1 MKWVIVAFISF
12 ALFIG
17 TLVFVCV
24 REDISLVSPN
34 YYQDELVHQVKMDQQ
49 RNMAGLLI
57 DQPMIKMAD
66 AQVNVFFQS
75 LEKME
80 KGELRVA
87 RPSDERLD
95 QKFELINQPEQS
107 FKLARWEKGL
117 YRVSMQW
124 SMQGKDYYYEKLIV
138 L

>member
-1 MKWVIVAFISF
+1 MKWVITSFVLF

-24 REDISLVSPN
+24 REDISLVSNN
-34 YYQDELVHQVKMDQQ
+34 YYQDELVHQVKMNQQ
-49 RNMAGLLI
+49 RNMADLK
-57 DQPMIKMAD
+57 DQPEIKMAD
-66 AQVNVFFQS
+66 AQIDVFFQS
-75 LEKME
+75 LEKMD

-95 QKFELINQPEQS
+95 QRFELTSQPGQS
-107 FKLARWEKGL
+107 FTLARWERGL

-124 SMQGKDYYYEKLIV
+124 SMEGKDYYYEKLIV

>member
-1 MKWVIVAFISF
+1 MKWVITSFFFF

-17 TLVFVCV
+17 ILVFVCV
-24 REDISLVSPN
+24 REDISLVSNN
-34 YYQDELVHQVKMDQQ
+34 YYQDELRHQIKMDQQ
-49 RNMAGLLI
+49 QNMADLKH
-57 DQPMIKMAD
+57 QPIIKMTD
-66 AQVNVFFQS
+66 AQIDIFFQS
-75 LEKME
+75 LEKIE

-95 QKFELINQPEQS
+95 QRFELTNQPRQNL
-107 FKLARWEKGL
+107 KLARWERGL

-124 SMQGKDYYYEKLIV
+124 SMEGKDYYYEKLIV

>member
-49 RNMAGLLI
+49 RNMASLK
-57 DQPMIKMAD
+57 DQPLIKMAD
-66 AQVNVFFQS
+66 AQIDVFFQP

-80 KGELRVA
+80 KGELRLA
-87 RPSDERLD
+87 RPSDAGLD
-95 QKFELINQPEQS
+95 QRFELTNRPEQS

-124 SMQGKDYYYEKLIV
+124 SMQGKDYYFEKLIV